1 MQTNIITYL
10 FFFVVCG
17 LVVVD
22 MVFYSSVVLQ
32 IVCILLVCVVLILVV
47 YVAHKYHKGT
57 YLSNEQAKS
66 YQAYL
71 SENIALQKELN
82 HYQTKQA
89 KSKINSTEV
98 QQLITFNARLTHQ
111 ITNLKTRVEQL
122 TELLQNAKNQGTTVV
137 LPITPNEQT
146 PPKPSKKIA
155 ASALASCNISVGAIA

>member
-1 MQTNIITYL
+1 MCNNIITYL
-10 FFFVVCG
+10 CFFVVCG

-22 MVFYSSVVLQ
+22 MVFYSSGVLQ

-89 KSKINSTEV
+89 TAKQNGSELQTLVLINR
-98 QQLITFNARLTHQ
+98 RLTHQ
-111 ITNLKTRVEQL
+111 ISNLKTHLLTVTEQL
-122 TELLQNAKNQGTTVV
+122 QTAKNSKQTAVV
-137 LPITPNEQT
+137 PITPNEQNQT
-146 PPKPSKKIA
+146 SNHIKKSKTA
-155 ASALASCNISVGAIA
+155 